1 MRTIKEEIILYY
13 LYGLYTLEHINV
25 LEDYMAIRDHYKGYK
40 DIVEKYA
47 NEIKKAL
54 K

>member
-1 MRTIKEEIILYY
+1 MRTIKEEIVIYY
-13 LYGLYTLEHINV
+13 LYGLYILEHINV
-25 LEDYMAIRDHYKGYK
+25 LEDYMAIQNHYKGYE
-40 DIVEKYA
+40 DIVGKYA